1 MTGGFD
7 RRDLLLTFAGGGAL
21 TAAAALA
28 GCSRKPALKPTQARV
43 PLADVPRTGRV
54 KVFVAGRPVEL
65 RRTEH
70 GVVARSLLCS
80 HFGCTVAWHEK
91 RQEYLCPCHDGV
103 YDASG
108 AVVAGPPP
116 KGLASVPVAVSGND
130 LIVGA

>member
-1 MTGGFD
+1 VNAGLD
-7 RRDLLLTFAGGGAL
+7 RRALLRTFAGGGAL
-21 TAAAALA
+21 AAVIA
-28 GCSRKPALKPTQARV
+28 GCSKKPALKPTQALV
-43 PLADVPRTGRV
+43 PLADVPAGGRI
-54 KVFVAGRPVEL
+54 KVLVAGRPVEL
-65 RRTEH
+65 QRTEQ

-80 HFGCTVAWHEK
+80 HFGCTVAWHEE
-91 RQEYLCPCHDGV
+91 RQAYLCPCHEGV

>member
-1 MTGGFD
+1 MTDAVD
-7 RRDLLLTFAGGGAL
+7 RRALLHAFAGGGAL
-21 TAAAALA
+21 AAAAALA
-28 GCSRKPALKPTQARV
+28 GCSKTPRLKPTQALV
-43 PLADVPRTGRV
+43 PLADVPKAGRV

-65 RRTEH
+65 QRTKH

-80 HFGCTVAWHEK
+80 HFGCTVAWHEE

-108 AVVAGPPP
+108 AVVAGPPL